1 MLHVSLSAGLAPEVY
16 VDFDSMPQS
25 GIGDVLLPLPQ
36 HDADKKFASI
46 QW

>member
-1 MLHVSLSAGLAPEVY
+1 MLHVSRLAGLASEVY
-16 VDFDSMPQS
+16 VDFDFMPQI
-25 GIGDVLLPLPQ
+25 GIGNVILPLPQ